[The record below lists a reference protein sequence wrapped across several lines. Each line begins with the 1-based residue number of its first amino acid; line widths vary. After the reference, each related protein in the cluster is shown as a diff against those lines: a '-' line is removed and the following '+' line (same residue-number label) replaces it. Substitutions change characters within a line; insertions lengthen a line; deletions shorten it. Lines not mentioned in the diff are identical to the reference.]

1 MLLLLYCITCLWLQ
15 LHSSVFCFSIF
26 LLFPFFSIKV
36 LFYLLRFFIQYNY
49 LLLPLFD
56 FILGLGSSSIGVL
69 ARGLL
74 QTRNMLCTGSFL
86 LFDGITNVSST
97 MRDEQKGFF
106 FVFFSCFPCF
116 SFPFTTFF
124 FADYFFYF
132 AGITHFFITYF
143 ITLAKMR
150 KA

>member
-1 MLLLLYCITCLWLQ
+1 VLLLLYCITCLWLQ

-26 LLFPFFSIKV
+26 CSSLSSIKV
-36 LFYLLRFFIQYNY
+36 LFYLLRFFIPYNY
-49 LLLPLFD
+49 LLLHLFD

-86 LFDGITNVSST
+86 LFDGITNVSYFYYEGRT
-97 MRDEQKGFF
+97 KGFF
-106 FVFFSCFPCF
+106 LVFFSFYY
-116 SFPFTTFF
+116 FF
-124 FADYFFYF
+124 LRRLFFYF

-143 ITLAKMR
+143 TTLAKMR